1 MSSVAIWGEYLTAI
15 SIPFAINYFR
25 SLLNDPYKWNGVPW
39 IKVFSIF
46 RTFSKSKQESIR
58 FQHQTKSDFMS
69 MSNGSCFFQ
78 YCIICIW
85 FQLGTLFGNTKAQRF
100 SQNVFVFNYK
110 LFIWQYTNANAF
122 RTCSFSIGQI
132 FGSVKRVTTWHLCA
146 RFQLDNWLGNAKLVT
161 TLHPSICFQLGNV
174 FGFTWMW
181 KNSRDPMPLC
191 HIFLMWNFFAGVLTI
206 RMFKL

>member
-1 MSSVAIWGEYLTAI
+1 MTPINEMACPELKYFQFLGLSQNPNKSQFDFNIKLSQI
-15 SIPFAINYFR
+15 SCQCQMEA
-25 SLLNDPYKWNGVPW
+25 V
-39 IKVFSIF
+39 
-46 RTFSKSKQESIR
+46 
-58 FQHQTKSDFMS
+58 
-69 MSNGSCFFQ
+69 FFQ

-122 RTCSFSIGQI
+122 RTCSFSIGQV
-132 FGSVKRVTTWHLCA
+132 FCSVKRVTTWHLCA